1 MDILT
6 KIEPDSQ
13 PVTVRVT
20 ATENNMPI
28 FTTGIL
34 KDGKFIA
41 TNDDSGNVVF
51 AGVSE
56 GNAIIDRMMG
66 IDYAELSELMT
77 KAVNNR
83 TRQRNYFRLYSQML
97 EGEISEDQFYKLIE
111 ENEDDFVVEEEE
123 IPTKERL
130 MHALRLSKGIKNVD
144 SSEDLSNLFSFDSIE
159 TDKQLAEIEAH
170 GSLQ

>member
-1 MDILT
+1 MDALMEKT
-6 KIEPDSQ
+6 TDPQ
-13 PVTVRVT
+13 PVTVRLT
-20 ATENNMPI
+20 ATWSNTPI
-28 FTTGIL
+28 FTSGIL

-56 GNAIIDRMMG
+56 GNAIINRMLG

-111 ENEDDFVVEEEE
+111 ENEDDYVVEETE
-123 IPTKERL
+123 IPTKERI
-130 MHALRLSKGIKNVD
+130 MHALRLSQGIKNVD
-144 SSEDLSNLFSFDSIE
+144 SSEDLSDLFSFDSVE